1 MKTTLLYLHVVK
13 SGYPEA
19 PPPEYYLPFSK
30 RWIRTFWQ
38 FNSGI
43 CDFELRIVCCGGE
56 PTPDVENLYAW
67 MNDRTKFIVYMGAG
81 SDIGACQA
89 AMKTLDTD
97 FVVCMSTPVYFHRAG
112 WLDKLIEAR
121 KFFGDGLYGPM
132 ASYQNRPHI
141 RTSCWGVDPK
151 TFAQYPFTID
161 CREKACWAESF
172 GGIAQTGQNWQISD
186 WYLAQGKP
194 ALLVTWKEVAD
205 RAHWR
210 TPENIFRRG
219 DQSNCLVWDQHV
231 DFYNASHYH
240 DRINLARQAD
250 EDTTTLPENTQE
262 A

>member
-1 MKTTLLYLHVVK
+1 MKTTLIYLHVVK
-13 SGYPEA
+13 SGYPTA
-19 PPPEYYLPFSK
+19 PPPEYYLPFSQ
-30 RWIRTFWQ
+30 RWVNTYRQ
-38 FNSGI
+38 FDAGMSH
-43 CDFELRIVCCGGE
+43 ELVIGCCGGE
-56 PTPDVENLYAW
+56 PSKEIRYLYHGLFCQY
-67 MNDRTKFIVYMGAG
+67 KVYTGAG

-89 AMKTLDTD
+89 IMRELDTD
-97 FVVCMSTPVYFHRAG
+97 FVVCMSTPVYFWHPG
-112 WLDKLIEAR
+112 WLARIVVTR

-194 ALLVTWKEVAD
+194 ALLVTWKEVVD

-210 TPENIFRRG
+210 TPDNIFRRG
-219 DQSNCLVWDQHV
+219 DQSNCIVWDQHV
-231 DFYNASHYH
+231 DFYHASHYH
-240 DRINLARQAD
+240 DRIKLAKMAD
-250 EDTTTLPENTQE
+250 EDTTALPENTQE